1 MADLASAPWLR
12 RLISIALLSILVLLG
27 FRVVEPFI
35 VPVVWAAILAY
46 VSWPAY
52 EWLTRKLGGRAL
64 LAASLMTIAVSA
76 AVIVPIAWLAVAL
89 RLDLIHAYHQVQDTL
104 VEGVQLPPV
113 VLKVPWIGDH
123 LRDLAARIAAD
134 PHALG
139 LELRKLSDR
148 SFDQIARLVGDI
160 GRNAVKLAFAV
171 LTLFFLYRGGESFA
185 AQVARALGLVLG
197 PRVEN
202 YLNAIG
208 QTVKAVVWGL
218 GASAVLQ
225 GVLAGLGYWAA
236 GIGAPFF
243 LGALTIVFGIIPFAV
258 PVVWFGVSL
267 WLLVTGHTVAGVS
280 LAVWGAI
287 VIGATDHFVRPVLI
301 ARTARIPFLL
311 VLFGVLGG
319 LASFGL
325 VGLFI
330 GPVILAILLAIWR
343 EWLLESG
350 QPHAG

>member
-1 MADLASAPWLR
+1 
-12 RLISIALLSILVLLG
+12 
-27 FRVVEPFI
+27 
-35 VPVVWAAILAY
+35 WAAILAY

-52 EWLTRKLGGRAL
+52 QWLTRKLGGLAL

-76 AVIVPIAWLAVAL
+76 AVLVPIAWLAVVL
-89 RLDLIHAYHQVQDTL
+89 RIDLIRAYHEMQAVL
-104 VEGVQLPPV
+104 VEGVQLPPAI
-113 VLKVPWIGDH
+113 LRLPWLGDH
-123 LRDLAARIAAD
+123 LRDLVARIADD

-139 LELRKLSDR
+139 LELRKLTDR
-148 SFDQIARLVGDI
+148 SFDQIAHVVGDI
-160 GRNAVKLAFAV
+160 SRNAVKLAFAV

-185 AQVARALGLVLG
+185 AQVSRALGLVLG
-197 PRVEN
+197 PRVEH

-218 GASAVLQ
+218 GASAVAQ
-225 GVLAGLGYWAA
+225 GVLDGLGYWAA
-236 GIGAPFF
+236 GIGAPVF
-243 LGALTIVFGIIPFAV
+243 LGALTIFFGIIPFAV

-267 WLLVTGHTVAGVS
+267 WLVVTGHMVAGVS
-280 LAVWGAI
+280 LAIWGAI

-301 ARTARIPFLL
+301 SRTARIPFLI

-343 EWLLESG
+343 EWLLESS
-350 QPHAG
+350 QPRAD